1 MDVGVGMFLWGFIL
15 MLVGFTLL
23 VTSLLLKTVEEPHE
37 GVESKSKV
45 SGGGVIV
52 IGPIPIVFGSDKKA
66 TIIAGLIGIALTLL
80 ALITFFIMR

>member
-1 MDVGVGMFLWGFIL
+1 

-23 VTSLLLKTVEEPHE
+23 VTSLLLKAVEEPHE
-37 GVESKSKV
+37 EVESKSKV

-66 TIIAGLIGIALTLL
+66 AIIAGLIGIALTLL
-80 ALITFFIMR
+80 ALIMFFIMR